1 MNKKGEAALTA
12 VVTRLDEGSTE
23 PLELTVESAAEGLS
37 MQPLTV
43 PSSSTRADIKL
54 RANATAPGDFLLV
67 GASQRNRDR
76 EISPDSRT
84 ERTMKLAALLFPTLC
99 VGAQLSIFPPAI
111 QLSGAN
117 ATQTF
122 IVSYT
127 DDFGYEHDVTSEC
140 ASSNNAKT
148 SMKAVVVKCRGL
160 QASAPIVV
168 KIAARTPGISFVN
181 DVSPI
186 FTMSGCAGAN
196 CHGSIRGQ
204 RGFKLSLF
212 GYEPKQGRPSGQ

>member
-1 MNKKGEAALTA
+1 
-12 VVTRLDEGSTE
+12 
-23 PLELTVESAAEGLS
+23 
-37 MQPLTV
+37 
-43 PSSSTRADIKL
+43 
-54 RANATAPGDFLLV
+54 
-67 GASQRNRDR
+67 
-76 EISPDSRT
+76 
-84 ERTMKLAALLFPTLC
+84 MKLAVLLFPTLC
-99 VGAQLSIFPPAI
+99 VGAQLSIYPPAI
-111 QLSGAN
+111 QLSGAG

-127 DDFGYEHDVTSEC
+127 DDAGYEHDVTSEC
-140 ASSNNAKT
+140 VSSNIAKT

-168 KIAARTPGISFVN
+168 KIAAPTPGISFVN

-212 GYEPKQGRPSGQ
+212 DYEPKQDYEAIMGGDRRRVNLKDPRKSLLLTNQ